1 MAGSHLALGSIPA
14 FMSTSVYSRYRAAF
28 AQALASALGASASD
42 IESQV
47 KPAEPAHGDLSFATF
62 PLAKAQ
68 KKAPPAIAAEL
79 AKSLSVPGLEVKA
92 VGPYVNARFAPLPFT
107 AEVIDTARAAGLS
120 YGSDKDA
127 GKGKTVV
134 IDYSSPNI
142 AKPIGFHHIRTTFL
156 GHCIAN
162 LYRALGWRVEGIN
175 YLGDWGK
182 QFGLVAVGFQEYG
195 DPKRVE
201 DMAHLVEVYVKANK
215 RAEEDPAFD
224 EKAREFFRRMEAGD
238 AEALKLWTQFRETSI
253 RGFKAVYARMGIT
266 FEHIDG
272 ESLYQG
278 KMDAVIEQIAKKPG
292 VKESQGALIVD
303 MPYTDGEPPVLLKKA
318 DGSTLYATR
327 DLAAAE
333 DRYERFHFDKS
344 LYVVAQDQ
352 ALHFRQVFR
361 TLKEMG
367 QPWADRAIHV
377 PFGRIHGMSTRKG
390 QVVELNQ
397 VLDEAKDRVMGRVQE
412 NIASGAIQTDNPEQL
427 AEQIGLGA
435 IAFGDLKHKRASD
448 YTFDWDE
455 VLSFEGHTGPYLQY
469 AHARAVTVLRKGGGA
484 PATYDPALLTLP
496 EEQALL
502 REIMR
507 LPEVVREAAEQYE
520 PSLVARL
527 LLDVAAAYSRYYTA
541 GNQDRDKRILLE
553 GNDTLRA
560 ARLALTDAVRITL
573 AAGLT
578 LLGIPTPE
586 NM

>member
-1 MAGSHLALGSIPA
+1 
-14 FMSTSVYSRYRAAF
+14 MSSSVYSRYRAAF
-28 AQALASALGASASD
+28 AQALASALGMPASEVEA
-42 IESQV
+42 QV

-68 KKAPPAIAAEL
+68 KKAPPAIAAGL
-79 AKSLSVPGLEVKA
+79 AQALSVPGLEIKA
-92 VGPYVNARFAPLPFT
+92 VGPYVNARFTPLPFT
-107 AEVIDTARAAGLS
+107 SEVIDAARSAGLA
-120 YGSDKDA
+120 YGGDA
-127 GKGKTVV
+127 DLGRGKTVV

-162 LYRALGWRVEGIN
+162 IYRALGWRVEGIN

-195 DPKRVE
+195 DPARID

-215 RAEEDPAFD
+215 RAEAEPAFD

-238 AEALKLWTQFRETSI
+238 TKALELWNQFRETSLK
-253 RGFKAVYARMGIT
+253 GFRAIYARMGIH
-266 FEHIDG
+266 FEHIEG
-272 ESLYQG
+272 ESRYQG
-278 KMDAVIEQIAKKPG
+278 KMDAVIDQIAQKPG
-292 VKESQGALIVD
+292 VKESQGALVVD
-303 MPYTDGEPPVLLKKA
+303 LPYAENEPPILLKKN

-327 DLAAAE
+327 DLAAAQ

-367 QPWADRAIHV
+367 LPWADRAVHV
-377 PFGRIHGMSTRKG
+377 AFGRIHGMSTRKG
-390 QVVELNQ
+390 QVVQLND
-397 VLDEAKDRVMGRVQE
+397 VLDEAKERASAKVRE
-412 NIASGAIQTDNPEQL
+412 NIEDGRIQTGDADQL
-427 AEQIGLGA
+427 SEQIGLGA
-435 IAFGDLKHKRASD
+435 IVFGDLKHKRASD

-469 AHARAVTVLRKGGGA
+469 AHARTVNVLRKGGGA
-484 PATYDPALLTLP
+484 PTAYDAALLTLP

-502 REIMR
+502 RELMR
-507 LPEVVREAAEQYE
+507 LPEVVRDAAEQYE
-520 PSLVARL
+520 PSLIARL
-527 LLDVAAAYSRYYTA
+527 LLDLAAAFSRYYTL
-541 GNQDRDKRILLE
+541 GNQERDKRIVLE
-553 GNDTLRA
+553 GNDALRA
-560 ARLALTDAVRITL
+560 ARLALTDATRVTL

-578 LLGIPTPE
+578 LLGIPTPD

>member
-1 MAGSHLALGSIPA
+1 
-14 FMSTSVYSRYRAAF
+14 MSTSVYSRYRAAF
-28 AQALASALGASASD
+28 AQAIAQVLGVPAPD

-62 PLAKAQ
+62 SLAKAQ

-79 AKSLSVPGLEVKA
+79 ARAVTVPGLEVKS
-92 VGPYVNARFAPLPFT
+92 VGPYVNARFNALPFT
-107 AEVIDTARAAGLS
+107 SEVIDSIRQAGLA

-127 GKGKTVV
+127 GTGKTVV

-195 DPKRVE
+195 DPARMD
-201 DMAHLVEVYVKANK
+201 DMSHLVQVYVKANQ
-215 RAEEDPAFD
+215 RAESDPAFD
-224 EKAREFFRRMEAGD
+224 EKARDFFRRMEAGD
-238 AEALKLWTQFRETSI
+238 AEATKLWNQFRETSV
-253 RGFKAVYARMGIT
+253 RGFKQVYARMGIE
-266 FEHIDG
+266 FEHIEG
-272 ESLYQG
+272 ESRYQG
-278 KMDAVIEQIAKKPG
+278 KMDAVIEQIARKPG
-292 VKESQGALIVD
+292 VKDSQGALIVD
-303 MPYTDGEPPVLLKKA
+303 MPYADNEPPVLLKKN

-333 DRYERFHFDKS
+333 DRYERFHFEKS

-361 TLKEMG
+361 TLKEMD
-367 QPWADRAIHV
+367 QPWADRCVHV

-390 QVVELNQ
+390 QVVEINQ
-397 VLDEAKDRVMGRVQE
+397 VLDEAHERVLERVKQNMAE
-412 NIASGAIQTDNPEQL
+412 GLLKTDDPDGL
-427 AEQIGLGA
+427 SEQIGLGA
-435 IAFGDLKHKRASD
+435 VVFGDLKHKRASD

-455 VLSFEGHTGPYLQY
+455 VVSPEGHTGPYLQY

-484 PATYDPALLTLP
+484 PATYDAALLTLP

-502 REIMR
+502 RELMR
-507 LPEVVREAAEQYE
+507 LPEVVKDAAEQYE

-527 LLDVAAAYSRYYTA
+527 LLDVAAAYSRYYTL
-541 GNQDRDKRILLE
+541 GNQDREKRILVE
-553 GNDTLRA
+553 GNEPMRA
-560 ARLALTDAVRITL
+560 ARLALTDAVRVTL

>member
-1 MAGSHLALGSIPA
+1 
-14 FMSTSVYSRYRAAF
+14 MSTSVYSRYRAAF
-28 AQALASALGASASD
+28 AQALATALGVPAAD
-42 IESQV
+42 IEAQV
-47 KPAEPAHGDLSFATF
+47 KPADPAHGDLSFATF

-68 KKAPPAIAAEL
+68 KKAPPAIAAGL
-79 AKSLSVPGLEVKA
+79 AQALSVPGLEIKA
-92 VGPYVNARFAPLPFT
+92 VGPYVNARFPTLPFT
-107 AEVIDTARAAGLS
+107 AEVIDAARGAGIR
-120 YGSDKDA
+120 YGGDEDA
-127 GKGKTVV
+127 GRGKTVA

-162 LYRALGWRVEGIN
+162 IYRALGWRVEGIN

-195 DPKRVE
+195 DPARID
-201 DMAHLVEVYVKANK
+201 DMGHLVEVYVKANK
-215 RAEEDPAFD
+215 RAEAEPEFD
-224 EKAREFFRRMEAGD
+224 EKARAFFRRMEAGD
-238 AEALKLWTQFRETSI
+238 AEALKLWNQFRDTSI
-253 RGFKAVYARMGIT
+253 KGFKKIYARMGIE
-266 FEHIDG
+266 FEHIEG
-272 ESLYQG
+272 ESRYQG
-278 KMDAVIEQIAKKPG
+278 KMDAVIDQIAKKPG

-303 MPYTDGEPPVLLKKA
+303 MPYAENEPPVLLKKN

-327 DLAAAE
+327 DLAAAQ
-333 DRYERFHFDKS
+333 DRYERFQFDKS

-361 TLKEMG
+361 TLKEMDL
-367 QPWADRAIHV
+367 PWADRAVHV
-377 PFGRIHGMSTRKG
+377 AFGRIHGMSTRKG
-390 QVVELNQ
+390 QVVQLND
-397 VLDEAKDRVMGRVQE
+397 VLDEARERVSVKVRENVEAGR
-412 NIASGAIQTDNPEQL
+412 IQTDDADAL
-427 AEQIGLGA
+427 SEQIALGA

-469 AHARAVTVLRKGGGA
+469 AHARAVNVLRKGGGA
-484 PATYDPALLTLP
+484 PASYDAALLTLP

-507 LPEVVREAAEQYE
+507 LPEVVRDAAEQYE

-527 LLDVAAAYSRYYTA
+527 LLDVASALSRYYTL
-541 GNQDRDKRILLE
+541 GNQERDKRINVE
-553 GNDTLRA
+553 GNDALRS
-560 ARLALTDAVRITL
+560 ARLALIDAARVTL

-578 LLGIPTPE
+578 LLGIPTPD

>member
-1 MAGSHLALGSIPA
+1 
-14 FMSTSVYSRYRAAF
+14 MSTSVYSRYRAAF
-28 AQALASALGASASD
+28 AQALAGALGVPAAD
-42 IESQV
+42 IDSQV
-47 KPAEPAHGDLSFATF
+47 KPADPEHGDLSFATF

-68 KKAPPAIAAEL
+68 KKAPPAIAAAL
-79 AKSLSVPGLEVKA
+79 AQSLQVPGLEVKA
-92 VGPYVNARFAPLPFT
+92 VGPYVNARFLPLPFT
-107 AEVIDTARAAGLS
+107 QEVIDSVRLAGVA
-120 YGSDKDA
+120 YGSDA
-127 GKGKTVV
+127 EEGKGKTVV

-195 DPKRVE
+195 DPARIT

-215 RAEEDPAFD
+215 RAGEDPVFD
-224 EKAREFFRRMEAGD
+224 EKAREFFRRMEANEP
-238 AEALKLWTQFRETSI
+238 EAMKLWNQFRETSVT
-253 RGFKAVYARMGIT
+253 GFKRVYARMGIA
-266 FEHIDG
+266 FEHIEG
-272 ESLYQG
+272 ESRYQG
-278 KMDAVIEQIAKKPG
+278 RMDAVIDQIAKKPG
-292 VKESQGALIVD
+292 VKESQGAIIVD
-303 MPYTDGEPPVLLKKA
+303 MPYAENEPPVLLKKN

-333 DRYERFHFDKS
+333 DRHARFQFDKS

-367 QPWADRAIHV
+367 QPWADRCIHV

-390 QVVELNQ
+390 QVVELDQ
-397 VLDEAKDRVMGRVQE
+397 VLDEAKERVRKLVDA
-412 NIASGAIQTDNPEQL
+412 NIASGSLVTEDPDGL

-435 IAFGDLKHKRASD
+435 IAFGDLKHNRASD

-455 VLSFEGHTGPYLQY
+455 VTSPEGHTGPYLQY
-469 AHARAVTVLRKGGGA
+469 AHARSATVLRKGGGV
-484 PATYDPALLTLP
+484 PASYDPALLTLP
-496 EEQALL
+496 EEQALV
-502 REIMR
+502 RELMR
-507 LPEVVREAAEQYE
+507 LPDVVRTAAEQYE

-541 GNQDRDKRILLE
+541 GNKERDKRILVE
-553 GNDTLRA
+553 GNDPVRA
-560 ARLALTDAVRITL
+560 ARLALTDATRITL
-573 AAGLT
+573 AAGLR

>member
-1 MAGSHLALGSIPA
+1 
-14 FMSTSVYSRYRAAF
+14 MSTSVYSRYRAAF
-28 AQALASALGASASD
+28 AQALATALGVPAAD
-42 IESQV
+42 IEAQV

-68 KKAPPAIAAEL
+68 KKAPPAIAAGL
-79 AKSLSVPGLEVKA
+79 AQSLSVPGLEIKA
-92 VGPYVNARFAPLPFT
+92 VGPYVNARFPTLPFT
-107 AEVIDTARAAGLS
+107 AEVIDAARGAGIR
-120 YGSDKDA
+120 YGGDEDA
-127 GKGKTVV
+127 GRGKTVA

-162 LYRALGWRVEGIN
+162 IYRALGWRVEGIN

-195 DPKRVE
+195 DPARID
-201 DMAHLVEVYVKANK
+201 DMGHLVEVYVKANK
-215 RAEEDPAFD
+215 RAEAEPEFD
-224 EKAREFFRRMEAGD
+224 EKARAFFRRMEAGD
-238 AEALKLWTQFRETSI
+238 AEALKLWNQFRDTSI
-253 RGFKAVYARMGIT
+253 KGFKKIYARMGIE
-266 FEHIDG
+266 FEHIEG
-272 ESLYQG
+272 ESRYQG
-278 KMDAVIEQIAKKPG
+278 KMDAVIDQIAKKPG

-303 MPYTDGEPPVLLKKA
+303 LPYAENEPPILLKKN

-327 DLAAAE
+327 DLAAAQ
-333 DRYERFHFDKS
+333 DRYERFQFDKS

-361 TLKEMG
+361 TLKEMDL
-367 QPWADRAIHV
+367 PWADRTVHV
-377 PFGRIHGMSTRKG
+377 AFGRIHGMSTRKG
-390 QVVELNQ
+390 QVVQLND
-397 VLDEAKDRVMGRVQE
+397 VLDEARERVSVKVRENVEAGR
-412 NIASGAIQTDNPEQL
+412 IQTDDADAL
-427 AEQIGLGA
+427 SEQIALGA

-469 AHARAVTVLRKGGGA
+469 AHARAVNVLRKGGGA
-484 PATYDPALLTLP
+484 PASYDAALLTLP

-507 LPEVVREAAEQYE
+507 LPEVVRDAAEQYE

-527 LLDVAAAYSRYYTA
+527 LLDVASALSRYYTL
-541 GNQDRDKRILLE
+541 GNQERDKRINVE
-553 GNDTLRA
+553 GNDALRS
-560 ARLALTDAVRITL
+560 ARLALIDAARVTL
-573 AAGLT
+573 AAGLM
-578 LLGIPTPE
+578 LLGIPTPD